1 MKTDLARR
9 QMVNQQVR
17 VWNVFNQEVLNVLGS
32 VARERFVPAGCENV
46 AYADTE
52 IPLAHG
58 QVMLRPIIEGRLLQ
72 ALAPGTGDTVLEI
85 GTGTGYLTA
94 CLARMSASVTSIDIH
109 EDFIAAA
116 SRNLE
121 TAEIENASVQCIDAM
136 AELPDGKF
144 DAIAVTGSVRRIDER
159 FVNAL
164 KPGGRLFLVVGWK
177 TVPGRRRVAGN
188 ERPADYPQWRW
199 PAAEHPVRDGHSSA
213 GKYCRGTRLFLLN

>member
-1 MKTDLARR
+1 MKIDLVRR
-9 QMVNQQVR
+9 QMVKQQVR
-17 VWNVFNQEVLNVLGS
+17 VWNVSNQEVLNVLDS
-32 VARERFVPAGCENV
+32 VAREQFVPAGCEDV

-58 QVMLRPIIEGRLLQ
+58 QVMLRPIIEGRVLQ

-109 EDFIAAA
+109 EDFIATA

-121 TAEIENASVQCIDAM
+121 TAEIENASVQCMDAM
-136 AELPDGKF
+136 AELPEGDF

-164 KPGGRLFLVVGWK
+164 KPGGRLFLVVGESPIMSALLISRNGDDLHQSVLFE
-177 TVPGRRRVAGN
+177 TDI
-188 ERPADYPQWRW
+188 PALENI
-199 PAAEHPVRDGHSSA
+199 AEE
-213 GKYCRGTRLFLLN
+213 

>member
-32 VARERFVPAGCENV
+32 VARERFVPAGCEDV

-72 ALAPGTGDTVLEI
+72 ALAPVTGDTVLEI

-121 TAEIENASVQCIDAM
+121 TAEIENASVQCMDAM

-144 DAIAVTGSVRRIDER
+144 DTIAVTGSVRRIDER

-164 KPGGRLFLVVGWK
+164 KPGGRLFLVVGESPALNALLI
-177 TVPGRRRVAGN
+177 TRNGGGRQQSILFETDIPPLEN
-188 ERPADYPQWRW
+188 I
-199 PAAEHPVRDGHSSA
+199 AEEPV
-213 GKYCRGTRLFLLN
+213 FFF

>member
-9 QMVNQQVR
+9 QMVSQQVR

-32 VARERFVPAGCENV
+32 VARERFVPAGCEDV

-58 QVMLRPIIEGRLLQ
+58 QVMLRPIIDGRLLQ

-121 TAEIENASVQCIDAM
+121 TAEIENASVQCMDAM

-164 KPGGRLFLVVGWK
+164 KPGGRLFLVVGESPAMNALLI
-177 TVPGRRRVAGN
+177 TRNGEGRQQSILF
-188 ERPADYPQWRW
+188 ETDIPALENI
-199 PAAEHPVRDGHSSA
+199 AEEPV
-213 GKYCRGTRLFLLN
+213 FFF